1 MVESTNWTLLLS
13 RLKMNPTLSPW
24 SNEMP
29 DPASDPDPT
38 KDQDLTQPEAS
49 KKDAPGGSEL
59 TTEQLEE
66 AAGGDLDNAA
76 YDPQWL

>member
-1 MVESTNWTLLLS
+1 
-13 RLKMNPTLSPW
+13 
-24 SNEMP
+24 MP

-59 TTEQLEE
+59 TTEQLEKAE
-66 AAGGDLDNAA
+66 GGDLDNTA